1 MLEAARPLLLVGGGK
16 MGEALLAG
24 WLGRGAP
31 AAAVLVVEPDADR
44 RAALTA
50 AHKVATFADAA
61 GLPPGLSPAAILLA
75 VKPQMMDA
83 ALPGYAPLAAADTL
97 VLSIAAGKPI
107 ALFERCLG
115 ADRPVVRAMPNTPAA
130 VGRGA
135 TVLCANAN
143 VDAPTRAE
151 AEALMAAVGETA
163 WVEDEDLMHAVT
175 AMSGGGPAY
184 VFLLIEA
191 LAAAG
196 AGLGLPADL
205 AMRLSRATVIGSGEL
220 ARQNPSP
227 ASQLR
232 VDVTSPGG
240 TTQAALAVLMGERG
254 LQPLVDAALA
264 AAAARSRELG

>member
-1 MLEAARPLLLVGGGK
+1 MTAIAGPLVLVGGGK
-16 MGEALLAG
+16 MGSALLAG
-24 WLGRGAP
+24 WLRS
-31 AAAVLVVEPDADR
+31 
-44 RAALTA
+44 
-50 AHKVATFADAA
+50 
-61 GLPPGLSPAAILLA
+61 GLSPQDAWVDEPDPERRRALGEAHGVHVTAHPGGIGGMSTPRTLVVA
-75 VKPQMMDA
+75 VKPQLLDA
-83 ALPGYAPLAAADTL
+83 AIPAYRACMDPRTL
-97 VLSIAAGKPI
+97 VLSIAAGKTI
-107 ALFERCLG
+107 ATFEAVFG
-115 ADRPVVRAMPNTPAA
+115 AGTPVVRAMPNTPA
-130 VGRGA
+130 
-135 TVLCANAN
+135 
-143 VDAPTRAE
+143 TRAE
-151 AEALMAAVGETA
+151 ADALMAAVGETA